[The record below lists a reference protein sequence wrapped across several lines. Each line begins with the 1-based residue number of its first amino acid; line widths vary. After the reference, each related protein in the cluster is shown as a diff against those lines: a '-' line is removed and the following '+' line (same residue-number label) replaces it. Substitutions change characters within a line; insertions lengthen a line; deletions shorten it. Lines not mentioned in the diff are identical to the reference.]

1 MMKRIAAYPVAL
13 LTGGALLLTACSA
26 ETNATEPAGLSVVA
40 TTTQLGDFTRSVV
53 GEIPARVTQLAD
65 VNQSLHGFD
74 PSAGDLVAIRE
85 ADVIVVNGGGLDGWI
100 EDAIEASGFD
110 GVIVNTSEG
119 IDMDVSPAGAADSH
133 EGEAAE
139 AEEHEATPGGEDAHA
154 GESAEEHAAHA
165 GESGDP
171 HVWHNVNNAV
181 SQVEAITAALAA
193 AAPEQAAAI
202 EANAAGY
209 VDELQA
215 LNAWIHENVDKVPAD
230 ERLLVTSHDAFG
242 HLVDDLGI
250 TYVGAVIPSTNDS
263 AEASAEQ
270 LDALI
275 AQIKETGVKA
285 VFAESSINSAAAE
298 TIADETGAK
307 VYAGDQALYGD
318 SLGTAGSPGE
328 TYLGSQAHNVG
339 LVLESWGVTPSEFPA
354 TLGK

>member
-1 MMKRIAAYPVAL
+1 MKRIAAYPVAL

-139 AEEHEATPGGEDAHA
+139 AEEHEA
-154 GESAEEHAAHA
+154 
-165 GESGDP
+165 
-171 HVWHNVNNAV
+171 
-181 SQVEAITAALAA
+181 LAA
-193 AAPEQAAAI
+193 AAPEQASAI